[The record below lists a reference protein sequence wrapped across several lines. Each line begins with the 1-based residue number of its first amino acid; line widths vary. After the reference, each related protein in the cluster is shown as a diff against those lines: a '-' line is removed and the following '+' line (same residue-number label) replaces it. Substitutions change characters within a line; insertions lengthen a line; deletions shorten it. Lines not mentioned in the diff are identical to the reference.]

1 MGKKYPVIFD
11 PYGGPNN
18 QRTTKTFRQVDFRA
32 YLASDPELE
41 YILLVVDNRGTGFK
55 GRAFR
60 EVVAGQLGT
69 LEAIDQVY
77 AAKDTAREA
86 TSTHPRLPFSGG
98 HTVVTSLAKSSNS

>member
-1 MGKKYPVIFD
+1 MQGPDGYTFNVMERLPPNFDPKKKYPVIFD

-60 EVVAGQLGT
+60 EVVAGQLGELGPT
-69 LEAIDQVY
+69 L
-77 AAKDTAREA
+77 
-86 TSTHPRLPFSGG
+86 TSCSER
-98 HTVVTSLAKSSNS
+98 N